1 MLTNDPPASMELYN
15 SVLGFTANPNNTI
28 NIHNSGG
35 LTLGGAVFTTD
46 GTGPVVAPIATEAL
60 DYTTGTAVN
69 ASTVPNNFIDITS
82 LVNTVPGVTTAS
94 SGFALA
100 MGGGFLQY
108 HVAAALTRISCRTTT
123 FRTGRPSWEALRLA
137 QLVITA
143 ANAPSVN
150 VIGLIHMSAADYATF
165 ASHVHFA

>member
-1 MLTNDPPASMELYN
+1 MPRRRWSSTTRS
-15 SVLGFTANPNNTI
+15 LGLLPPNNTI

-35 LTLGGAVFTTD
+35 LTLGGAVFATD

-60 DYTTGTAVN
+60 DYATGTAVN

-100 MGGGFLQY
+100 MGGISYHSGGGAHPFLMSYYDVQDSEAVLGSVTSGAASY
-108 HVAAALTRISCRTTT
+108 HGSQ
-123 FRTGRPSWEALRLA
+123 RPKRQRDRPHPHER
-137 QLVITA
+137 
-143 ANAPSVN
+143 
-150 VIGLIHMSAADYATF
+150 G
-165 ASHVHFA
+165 